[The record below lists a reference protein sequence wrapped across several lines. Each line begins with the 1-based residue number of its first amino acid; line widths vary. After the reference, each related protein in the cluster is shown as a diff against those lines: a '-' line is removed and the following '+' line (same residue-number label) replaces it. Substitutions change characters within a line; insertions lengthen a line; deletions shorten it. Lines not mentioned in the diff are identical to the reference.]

1 MYAIFQVSGF
11 QYTVEEGD
19 IIKIPLQD
27 AKDGSKIEFKDV
39 LLIKKD
45 KDTLVGTPYIAKA
58 KVQAEILSR
67 GKDDKVL
74 IYKYKRRTKYRRT
87 QGHRQDFSEI
97 KIKKIV
103 STSK

>member
-1 MYAIFQVSGF
+1 MYAVFQVSGF

-27 AKDGSKIEFKDV
+27 VKDGSKIEFKDV

-45 KDTLVGTPYIAKA
+45 KDTLVGTPYIEKA
-58 KVQAEILSR
+58 KIQAEILSQ

-74 IYKYKRRTKYRRT
+74 IYKYKRRTKYRRR
-87 QGHRQDFSEI
+87 QGHRQDFSEV